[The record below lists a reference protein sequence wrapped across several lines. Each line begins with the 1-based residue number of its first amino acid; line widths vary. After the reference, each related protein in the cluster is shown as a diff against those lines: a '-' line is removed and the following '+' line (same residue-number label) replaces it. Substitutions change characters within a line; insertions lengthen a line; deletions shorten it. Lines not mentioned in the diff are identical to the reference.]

1 MSAKLLLLFFAI
13 LCFAGFAVSETLQE
27 LSLKEANFQGLTVE
41 GALKEECASIA
52 FLKEPIAEQKGIY
65 TILSI
70 HASFMPTSNGNA
82 GIKVFVNNNAES
94 LADLKPEDFENEW
107 ARVQIPITGLAEK
120 NELKICAKTSNSII
134 KVQVLED
141 SKIGYYK
148 MPVFEIEKTVST
160 TKPIVGREMQA
171 TIKAKN
177 TGSEAGKASVK
188 YWNVELNIAQI
199 TRGDSDFEGT
209 IQPGETVIL
218 NYFVKPKYAVQMD
231 LASAIL
237 EYENIFGEK
246 KKIYSNRPT
255 IWVQEPEFKINPTLG
270 ISSPEQKAI
279 QPGQQASIALT
290 ARNEGLNALENVS
303 IKIEASQGLIVSKD
317 SFEGL
322 NFKAGETKTFKI
334 AVSSLEEGTKQ
345 LGCTAT
351 YTDYA
356 LVNSKCPLLALEFE
370 KAKPNPLFGLAIVL
384 VIIGAVIYIYIYR
397 PERKKEQ
404 KQEK

>member
-1 MSAKLLLLFFAI
+1 MSAKLFLLFFAI
-13 LCFAGFAVSETLQE
+13 LCFTGFAVSETLQE
-27 LSLKEANFQGLTVE
+27 LTLKEANFQGLTVE
-41 GALKEECASIA
+41 GALNEECSSIA

-107 ARVQIPITGLAEK
+107 ARVQIPITGLVEK
-120 NELKICAKTSNSII
+120 NELKICAKTSNSIT
-134 KVQVLED
+134 KVQVLDD

-160 TKPIVGREMQA
+160 TKPIVGQEMQA

-199 TRGDSDFEGT
+199 TRGDSDFEGI
-209 IQPGETVIL
+209 IQPGETATL

-237 EYENIFGEK
+237 EYENVFGEK

-255 IWVQEPEFKINPTLG
+255 IWVQEPEFKIKPSFS
-270 ISSPEQKAI
+270 IVAEQEAI
-279 QPGQQASIALT
+279 QPGQEAGIALNV
-290 ARNEGLNALENVS
+290 RNEGLNALENASV
-303 IKIEASQGLIVSKD
+303 KIEASQGLIVSKD

-322 NFKAGETKTFKI
+322 NFKAGETKTFEI
-334 AVSSLEEGTKQ
+334 QVSSLEEGTKQ

-356 LVNSKCPLLALEFE
+356 LVNSKCPLLTLEFE
-370 KAKPNPLFGLAIVL
+370 KAKPNPLLGLAIVL

-397 PERKKEQ
+397 PERKKEH